1 MEPSVDLKIL
11 NNNIAIVVLQDRES
25 KNTFSRP
32 LIEGIQSRFN
42 EIRQNKNIKVVVV
55 HGYENIFCA
64 GGTKEE
70 LIGILKNKI
79 GFNDLGFFR
88 ILIDCELPTIAAMQ
102 GHALGGGL
110 VFGLYADIV
119 IMAEECIYSTN
130 FMRYGFTPGL
140 GATLIVP
147 EKIGVNLA
155 NEMLFSAKSYHGGEL
170 RDRGVPFKVVKK
182 IEVINTASTIAKE
195 LADKPLESLKLL
207 KKKMSKKI
215 LQQLPET
222 IKEELGM
229 HKISFA
235 LPGVRERIENLFG
248 N

>member
-1 MEPSVDLKIL
+1 MEPAVNLKIL
-11 NNNIAIVVLQDRES
+11 YGNIAMVILQDRES
-25 KNTFSRP
+25 KNTFSRA
-32 LIEGIQSRFN
+32 LIEGILTRFD
-42 EIRQNKNIKVVVV
+42 EIRKNKDLKVVVV
-55 HGYENIFCA
+55 HGYDNIFCA

-70 LIGILKNKI
+70 LIGILENKTS
-79 GFNDLGFFR
+79 FDDLAFYR

-119 IMAEECIYSTN
+119 AMAEECIYSTN

-140 GATLIVP
+140 GATLIIP
-147 EKIGVNLA
+147 EKLGINLA
-155 NEMLFSAKSYHGGEL
+155 NEMLFSAKTYHGGEL
-170 RDRGVPFKVVKK
+170 RDRGVPFKIVKK
-182 IEVINTASTIAKE
+182 SEVINTAVAIAKE

-215 LQQLPET
+215 LQQIPET
-222 IKEELGM
+222 IKEELAM